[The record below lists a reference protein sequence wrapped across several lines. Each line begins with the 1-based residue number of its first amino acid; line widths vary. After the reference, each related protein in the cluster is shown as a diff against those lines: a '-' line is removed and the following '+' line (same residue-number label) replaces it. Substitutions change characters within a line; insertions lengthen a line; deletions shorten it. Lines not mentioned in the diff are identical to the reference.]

1 MLDGAAADNN
11 YWNFVLT
18 TTRFDLW
25 EENSERKVNE
35 VFHRTV
41 WMIRNGSTTAAVAI
55 ATSTAIERTPFPW
68 TSSYLSN
75 CIVFCCSIDFETSWS
90 VSTEGGGVCFIG
102 FHGHG
107 SEYSLIDANRCRLTQ
122 PLHLFLLDIF
132 TPVIGLRLCC
142 HSTQVKLR
150 SGRPPHGQ
158 KLLLRKNDGWNPV
171 KLNYSSGVRILNH
184 VGLSRKKTSKDP
196 IIYN

>member
-68 TSSYLSN
+68 TSS
-75 CIVFCCSIDFETSWS
+75 
-90 VSTEGGGVCFIG
+90 
-102 FHGHG
+102 
-107 SEYSLIDANRCRLTQ
+107 
-122 PLHLFLLDIF
+122 
-132 TPVIGLRLCC
+132 
-142 HSTQVKLR
+142 
-150 SGRPPHGQ
+150 
-158 KLLLRKNDGWNPV
+158 
-171 KLNYSSGVRILNH
+171 
-184 VGLSRKKTSKDP
+184 
-196 IIYN
+196 